1 MVGAAAWSTRA
12 YNKDLQTQ
20 RADAQ
25 INEYYQIKDAVR
37 TQSVGS
43 QPVTPNAEMNTGIP
57 KLNYSRLPDNAQN
70 SYNEYTKVGWEGN
83 FKGQTEGTAAGKK
96 FRNAD
101 NVLPATNQHNT
112 PITYKEFDVN
122 NKLPSQGRDGKRFV
136 RGSDGSVYYTE
147 DHYKTFKK
155 IE

>member
-37 TQSVGS
+37 TQSVES
-43 QPVTPNAEMNTGIP
+43 QPVMPNAEMNTGIP

-70 SYNEYTKVGWEGN
+70 SYNSI
-83 FKGQTEGTAAGKK
+83 Q
-96 FRNAD
+96 R
-101 NVLPATNQHNT
+101 
-112 PITYKEFDVN
+112 
-122 NKLPSQGRDGKRFV
+122 
-136 RGSDGSVYYTE
+136 
-147 DHYKTFKK
+147 
-155 IE
+155 